1 MTTIYSYTNAQR
13 EDEADNIKAL
23 ILFDLE
29 KQGLIEKK
37 IAEEYCETTT
47 ILLRNKSFFRT
58 LTDRWRKKKSSDNM
72 NYIVVEITKEKKRG
86 DD

>member
-37 IAEEYCETTT
+37 LQKNIAKQQQYFSE
-47 ILLRNKSFFRT
+47 INHFF
-58 LTDRWRKKKSSDNM
+58 
-72 NYIVVEITKEKKRG
+72 VH
-86 DD
+86 